1 MTKQART
8 SRPYYFWAGDGEE
21 EGEAVQG
28 CRLNEIYWPAAG
40 GVDFFVSKIVCDPL
54 WAPPRLRR
62 TFSAA
67 DRRWSTDGLIPLL
80 RRVASLQSELGRLS
94 TCHAEPAEASGLY
107 SIIIRSAAQSRNL
120 LKNAGPN
127 AQHPENKP
135 VTENGKAGTKP
146 ERQNLVSGLFST
158 LENDPDLRLIVKRWP
173 ELSVEMRQAIVKL
186 NYSSRKVRCLNG
198 LWGALNWKLRGGLWD
213 SVGWLK

>member
-1 MTKQART
+1 MFWII
-8 SRPYYFWAGDGEE
+8 PYSIG
-21 EGEAVQG
+21 QG
-28 CRLNEIYWPAAG
+28 P
-40 GVDFFVSKIVCDPL
+40 GVSI
-54 WAPPRLRR
+54 
-62 TFSAA
+62 FS
-67 DRRWSTDGLIPLL
+67 S
-80 RRVASLQSELGRLS
+80 ASLQSELGHIS

-146 ERQNLVSGLFST
+146 EKQNLVSGLFST

-198 LWGALNWKLRGGLWD
+198 L
-213 SVGWLK
+213 